1 MLKAAGNFPA
11 AFLFTSILTPKTYVS
26 FLFPD

>member
-1 MLKAAGNFPA
+1 MLKAAGKFPA
-11 AFLFTSILTPKTYVS
+11 VFLFTSILTPKIYVS